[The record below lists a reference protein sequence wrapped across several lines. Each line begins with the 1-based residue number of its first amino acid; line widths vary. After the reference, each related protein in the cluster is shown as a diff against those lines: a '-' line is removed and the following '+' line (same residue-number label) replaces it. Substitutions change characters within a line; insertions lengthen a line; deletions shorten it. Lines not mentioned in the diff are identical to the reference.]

1 MKILYNNLVNN
12 ATIDLTTENPDY
24 LFSTALI
31 DSRLSRVGRT
41 IDVSDQDV
49 KFTFTSAVDV
59 TYIAITAH
67 NFTSTATIKLQ
78 ANSSDSWTTPAF
90 ETTLTDC
97 GVWCIDNFTKQTYK
111 YWRLFI
117 DDDTNPDGYIEI
129 GYVFLG
135 ESLTMPGMNRAS
147 ILPQKTNS
155 VSSKSISGQ
164 LYGDKRLNYKAAE
177 IKFDCIE
184 ESERQIIKTFFN
196 YVDVIIPFVLLIW
209 ENDLDI
215 EPPIYC
221 NLTEELSWNK
231 LDVNGLLW
239 SLSMRFEECF

>member
-1 MKILYNNLVNN
+1 MKILYDNLINS
-12 ATIDLTTENPDY
+12 ATIDSTTANPDY
-24 LFSTALI
+24 LFSVALV

-49 KFTFTSAVDV
+49 KFSFTSAVDV

-67 NFTSTATIKLQ
+67 NFTSSATVKLQ

-97 GVWCIDNFTKQTYK
+97 GTWCVDSFTKQTYQ

-117 DDDTNPDGYIEI
+117 DDDTNPDGYLEI

-135 ESLTMPGMNRAS
+135 EELTMPGMNRAM
-147 ILPQKTNS
+147 IIPQKTNS

-177 IKFDCIE
+177 IKFDVIE
-184 ESERQIIKTFFN
+184 DSERQSIKAFFD
-196 YVDVIIPFVLLIW
+196 YVDVITPFVLLIW
-209 ENDLDI
+209 EDDLDV

-231 LDVNGLLW
+231 LDLSGLLW
-239 SLSMRFEECF
+239 SLSLKFEECF